1 MLKKR
6 GTELHLKEKI
16 RQLSRKKISWI
27 AILTISNTATLMC
40 SNHLHHLYHQQ
51 VNERMKWMEVQEA
64 ERISILR
71 ERVDFGMD
79 WNADMQEQ
87 MNQVFACLGL
97 ANQILEDFQALAE
110 RAIKNPVQYQET
122 VQSFL
127 AGAAPAL
134 YRIEGVLHQGRSF
147 SRDKHH
153 AESLLPDLQPNL
165 NSVDIEYVSLEEEQE
180 ETYK

>member
-1 MLKKR
+1 MKCKKR
-6 GTELHLKEKI
+6 GYMNATKNLSKYVKERAI
-16 RQLSRKKISWI
+16 NLSAMS
-27 AILTISNTATLMC
+27 
-40 SNHLHHLYHQQ
+40 
-51 VNERMKWMEVQEA
+51 
-64 ERISILR
+64 
-71 ERVDFGMD
+71 
-79 WNADMQEQ
+79 
-87 MNQVFACLGL
+87 FACLGL

-110 RAIKNPVQYQET
+110 RAIKNPVQYQEA